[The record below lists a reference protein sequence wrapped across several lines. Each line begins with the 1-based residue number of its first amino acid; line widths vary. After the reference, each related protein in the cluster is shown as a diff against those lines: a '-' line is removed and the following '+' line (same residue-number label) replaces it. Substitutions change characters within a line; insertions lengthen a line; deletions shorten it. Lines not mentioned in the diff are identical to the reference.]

1 MAILPRMPEGPSLVI
16 LREAAARFAGRKVL
30 RVSGNST
37 QDIERMRG
45 RKVLAVRTWGKHF
58 LLQFDG
64 FGLRIH
70 FLLFGSYRI
79 NEEKA
84 TAPRLSLGF
93 SKGEVLNF
101 YACSV
106 RFIEGE
112 LDDTYDWTADVMN
125 DDWDAAAARRK
136 LRLQPESLAADA
148 LLDQDVFAG
157 VGNIIKN
164 EVLHRIRVH
173 PESRVGALPPRKLSE
188 LVAQAREYSF
198 DFYNW
203 KKAFV
208 LKKHWQVHAKTS
220 CPRDG
225 TPLSY
230 RKHLGQAQRRAFWCD
245 TCQRLYGEAVAT
257 DAAPPPPPASRRVR
271 KQP

>member
-1 MAILPRMPEGPSLVI
+1 MPEGPSIVI
-16 LREAAARFAGRKVL
+16 LREQAERFAGRRVM

-37 QDIERMRG
+37 QDIQRMRG
-45 RKVLAVRTWGKHF
+45 RTVRAVRSWGKHF
-58 LLQFDG
+58 LLEFDG
-64 FGLRIH
+64 FSLRIH

-84 TAPRLSLGF
+84 TPPRLGLGF
-93 SKGEVLNF
+93 SKGEALNF

-106 RFIEGE
+106 RFIEGD
-112 LDDTYDWTADVMN
+112 LDQAYDWSADVMA

-136 LRLQPESLAADA
+136 LRAQPDALAADV

-173 PESRVGALPPRKLSE
+173 PESKVGALPPRKLAQ
-188 LVAQAREYSF
+188 LVEQAREYSF
-198 DFYNW
+198 DFFRW
-203 KKAFV
+203 KKEFV
-208 LKKHWQVHAKTS
+208 LRKHWQVHAKTV

-225 TPLSY
+225 TRLSY
-230 RKHLGQAQRRAFWCD
+230 RKQLGQAKRRAFWCD
-245 TCQRLYGEAVAT
+245 TCQRLY
-257 DAAPPPPPASRRVR
+257 ASG
-271 KQP
+271 